1 MKGLKKF
8 IAGIGLL
15 ISGSIGFAISNLPQH
30 TYTIYLNGKLTT
42 SPGHYLFM
50 FFILI
55 GVILLCWGMFFDK
68 ENEKE

>member
-1 MKGLKKF
+1 MKGLKKV

-15 ISGSIGFAISNLPQH
+15 ISGSIGFAIGNLPQH
-30 TYTIYLNGKLTT
+30 TYPINSNGNLTT
-42 SPGHYLFM
+42 SMSHYLFM